1 MKTATIHQTKT
12 HLSRLLKEVQAGETV
27 VILNGST
34 PVARLTAL
42 DRPVT
47 RRPRV
52 GTRTSPPVRYANDA
66 FRPLGASCR
75 SRACK
80 SLPAR
85 YLHTAVTRR
94 RHAGCRD
101 KLVGRVAAKVQ
112 VDRGPGYL
120 EVERSHAQAG
130 RHTLD
135 FGLGKIDVE
144 PAELR

>member
-66 FRPLGASCR
+66 FRPLGA
-75 SRACK
+75 
-80 SLPAR
+80 
-85 YLHTAVTRR
+85 
-94 RHAGCRD
+94 
-101 KLVGRVAAKVQ
+101 
-112 VDRGPGYL
+112 
-120 EVERSHAQAG
+120 E
-130 RHTLD
+130 
-135 FGLGKIDVE
+135 
-144 PAELR
+144 ELREWGL